1 MRIILLLLSVLTVS
15 AQDIYIHAGKIYDT
29 DSGKLSSEKTI
40 IISDNKIKSIENGYK
55 EASEDD
61 IKIYNLKS
69 KVVLPGLID
78 FHVHMES
85 QSGGQDRYV
94 RRFQDNK
101 ADVAFRSSVIAKKT
115 LMSGF
120 TTVRDVGGSG
130 VNISLRNAINNGVIP
145 GPRIFTSGKTI
156 ATTGGHGDSTN
167 GFRDDLVDDPG
178 PEQGVVN
185 SIADAR
191 KAVRYRYKNGA
202 DLIKIT
208 ATGGVMSL
216 AKNGQNPQFTEEVI
230 REIVKTAND
239 YGMHVAAHA
248 HGDEGMFRAVNAGVT
263 TIEHGSIMADRTM
276 KLMKEKQTYLVPTI
290 SAGEHVAK
298 MAKIPGYYPEI
309 IIPKA
314 LEVGVQ
320 NKATTKKAYKMGVP
334 IAFGTDAGVFPHG
347 DNAGEFVYMKEIG
360 IPAEYSLNSATVTN
374 AKLLNMENLLG
385 QLKEGFYAD
394 IIAVDESPL
403 ENVRGHLKQGNASC
417 HPWRK
422 ENPVPWFRRDL

>member
-1 MRIILLLLSVLTVS
+1 MRIILLLLSVLTAS

-29 DSGKLSSEKTI
+29 NSGKLSSEKTI
-40 IISDNKIKSIENGYK
+40 IISDNIIKSIENGYK

-61 IKIYNLKS
+61 IKIYDLKS

-94 RRFQDNK
+94 RRFQDKK

-120 TTVRDVGGSG
+120 TSVRDVGGSG

-156 ATTGGHGDSTN
+156 ATTGGHGDRTN

-191 KAVRYRYKNGA
+191 KAVRFRYKNGA

-230 REIVKTAND
+230 REIVKTADD

-276 KLMKEKQTYLVPTI
+276 RLMKEKQTYLVPTI
-290 SAGEHVAK
+290 SAGEHVVK

-360 IPAEYSLNSATVTN
+360 IPAEYSLNSATITN

-403 ENVRGHLKQGNASC
+403 ENIATL
-417 HPWRK
+417 
-422 ENPVPWFRRDL
+422 ENVIFVMKDGKVYKN

>member
-1 MRIILLLLSVLTVS
+1 MRILLLLLSVLTVS

-40 IISDNKIKSIENGYK
+40 IISNNKIKSIENGYK

-61 IKIYNLKS
+61 IKIYDLKS
-69 KVVLPGLID
+69 KVILPGLID

-101 ADVAFRSSVIAKKT
+101 ADVAFKSSVIAKKT

-156 ATTGGHGDSTN
+156 ATTGGHGDRTN
-167 GFRDDLVDDPG
+167 GFREDLVDDPG

-230 REIVKTAND
+230 REIVKTADD

-360 IPAEYSLNSATVTN
+360 IPAEYSLKSATITN

-403 ENVRGHLKQGNASC
+403 ENIATL
-417 HPWRK
+417 
-422 ENPVPWFRRDL
+422 ENVIFVMKDGKVYKN

>member
-1 MRIILLLLSVLTVS
+1 MRIILLLLSLFTVS

-29 DSGKLSSEKTI
+29 NSGKLSSEKTI
-40 IISDNKIKSIENGYK
+40 IISSNIIKSIENGYI
-55 EASEDD
+55 EASDND
-61 IKIYNLKS
+61 IEIYDLKS
-69 KVVLPGLID
+69 KVVMPGLID

-101 ADVAFRSSVIAKKT
+101 ADIAFRSSVIAKKT
-115 LMSGF
+115 LMAGF

-156 ATTGGHGDSTN
+156 ATTGGHGDRTN

-216 AKNGQNPQFTEEVI
+216 AKNGQNPQFNEEVI
-230 REIVKTAND
+230 REIIKTADD

-276 KLMKEKQTYLVPTI
+276 RLMKEKQTYLVPTI

-298 MAKIPGYYPEI
+298 MAKIAGYYPEI

-360 IPAEYSLNSATVTN
+360 IPAEYSLNSATITN

-403 ENVRGHLKQGNASC
+403 ENIATL
-417 HPWRK
+417 
-422 ENPVPWFRRDL
+422 ENVIFVMKDGKVYKN

>member
-101 ADVAFRSSVIAKKT
+101 ADIAFRSSVIAKKT

-156 ATTGGHGDSTN
+156 ATTGGHGDRTN

-230 REIVKTAND
+230 REIVKTADD

-276 KLMKEKQTYLVPTI
+276 RLMKEKQTYLVPTI

-320 NKATTKKAYKMGVP
+320 NKATTKKAYEMGVP

-360 IPAEYSLNSATVTN
+360 IPAEYSLNSATITN

-403 ENVRGHLKQGNASC
+403 ENIATL
-417 HPWRK
+417 
-422 ENPVPWFRRDL
+422 ENVIFVMKDGKVYKN

>member
-1 MRIILLLLSVLTVS
+1 LTLSG
-15 AQDIYIHAGKIYDT
+15 QEIYIHAGKIYDT
-29 DSGKLSSEKTI
+29 NSGEISLEKTI
-40 IISDNKIKSIENGYK
+40 IISNDKIKSIENGFK
-55 EASEDD
+55 ESSDEN
-61 IKIYNLKS
+61 IKIYDLTS
-69 KVVLPGLID
+69 KFVMPGLID

-85 QSGGQDRYV
+85 ESGGPEKYIS
-94 RRFQDNK
+94 RFQDNK
-101 ADVAFRSSVIAKKT
+101 SDIAFKSSVIAKKT
-115 LMSGF
+115 LMAGF

-130 VNISLRNAINNGVIP
+130 VNISLRNAINNGVVP

-156 ATTGGHGDSTN
+156 ATTGGHGDRTN
-167 GFRDDLVDDPG
+167 GYRDDLVDDPG

-230 REIVKTAND
+230 REIVKIAND

-248 HGDEGMFRAVNAGVT
+248 HGDEGMYRAVNAGVT
-263 TIEHGSIMADRTM
+263 TIEHGSIMSDRTM

-298 MAKIPGYYPEI
+298 MANIPGYYPEI

-320 NKATTKKAYKMGVP
+320 NKTTTKKAYKMGVP

-347 DNAGEFVYMKEIG
+347 DNAGEFIFMKEIG
-360 IPAEYSLNSATVTN
+360 IPTEYSLKSATITN

-385 QLKEGFYAD
+385 QLREGFYAD
-394 IIAVDESPL
+394 IIAVNESPL
-403 ENVRGHLKQGNASC
+403 DNIATLKNVIFVMKDGKVYKN
-417 HPWRK
+417 
-422 ENPVPWFRRDL
+422 

>member
-1 MRIILLLLSVLTVS
+1 MRIILLLLSVLTAS
-15 AQDIYIHAGKIYDT
+15 AQDTYIHAGKIYDT
-29 DSGKLSSEKTI
+29 NSGKLSSEKTI
-40 IISDNKIKSIENGYK
+40 IISDNVIKSIENGYK

-61 IKIYNLKS
+61 IKIYDLKS

-120 TTVRDVGGSG
+120 TSVRDVGGSG

-156 ATTGGHGDSTN
+156 ATTGGHGDRTN
-167 GFRDDLVDDPG
+167 GFRDDLVNDPG

-230 REIVKTAND
+230 REIVKTADD

-248 HGDEGMFRAVNAGVT
+248 HGDEGMFRAINAGVT

-276 KLMKEKQTYLVPTI
+276 RLMKEKQTYLVPTI

-360 IPAEYSLNSATVTN
+360 IPAEYSLNSATITN

-403 ENVRGHLKQGNASC
+403 ENIATL
-417 HPWRK
+417 
-422 ENPVPWFRRDL
+422 ENVIFVMKDGKVYKN

>member
-1 MRIILLLLSVLTVS
+1 MRIILLLLSVLTAS

-29 DSGKLSSEKTI
+29 NSGKLSSEKTI
-40 IISDNKIKSIENGYK
+40 IISDNVIKSIENGYK

-61 IKIYNLKS
+61 IKIYDLKS

-120 TTVRDVGGSG
+120 TSVRDVGGSG

-156 ATTGGHGDSTN
+156 ATTGGHGDRTN

-230 REIVKTAND
+230 REIVKTADD

-248 HGDEGMFRAVNAGVT
+248 HGDEGMFRAINAGVT

-276 KLMKEKQTYLVPTI
+276 RLMKEKQTYLVPTI

-360 IPAEYSLNSATVTN
+360 IPAEYSLNSATITN

-403 ENVRGHLKQGNASC
+403 ENIATL
-417 HPWRK
+417 
-422 ENPVPWFRRDL
+422 ENVIFVMKDGKVYKN

>member
-29 DSGKLSSEKTI
+29 NSGKLSTEKTI
-40 IISDNKIKSIENGYK
+40 IISDTKIKSIENGYK
-55 EASEDD
+55 EASNDD
-61 IKIYNLKS
+61 IKIYDLKS

-101 ADVAFRSSVIAKKT
+101 ADIAFRSSVIAKKT

-156 ATTGGHGDSTN
+156 ATTGGHGDRTN

-230 REIVKTAND
+230 REIVKTADD

-276 KLMKEKQTYLVPTI
+276 RLMKEKQTYLVPTI

-320 NKATTKKAYKMGVP
+320 NKATTKKAYEMGVP

-360 IPAEYSLNSATVTN
+360 IPAEYSLNSATITN

-403 ENVRGHLKQGNASC
+403 ENIATL
-417 HPWRK
+417 
-422 ENPVPWFRRDL
+422 ENVIFVMKDGKVYKN

>member
-1 MRIILLLLSVLTVS
+1 MRIILLLLSVSTVS

-29 DSGKLSSEKTI
+29 NSGKLSSEKTI
-40 IISDNKIKSIENGYK
+40 IISDTKIKSIENGYK
-55 EASEDD
+55 EASDDD
-61 IKIYNLKS
+61 IKIYDLKS

-230 REIVKTAND
+230 REIVKTADD

-360 IPAEYSLNSATVTN
+360 IPAEYSLNSATITN

-403 ENVRGHLKQGNASC
+403 ENIATL
-417 HPWRK
+417 
-422 ENPVPWFRRDL
+422 ENVIFVMKDGKVYKN

>member
-29 DSGKLSSEKTI
+29 NSGKLSSEKTI
-40 IISDNKIKSIENGYK
+40 IISDTKIKSIENGYK
-55 EASEDD
+55 EASDDD
-61 IKIYNLKS
+61 IKIYDLKS

-120 TTVRDVGGSG
+120 TSVRDVGGSG

-156 ATTGGHGDSTN
+156 ATTGGHGDRTN

-230 REIVKTAND
+230 REIVKTADD

-276 KLMKEKQTYLVPTI
+276 RLMKEKQTYLVPTI

-360 IPAEYSLNSATVTN
+360 IPAEYSLNSATITN

-394 IIAVDESPL
+394 IIAVNESPL
-403 ENVRGHLKQGNASC
+403 ENISTL
-417 HPWRK
+417 
-422 ENPVPWFRRDL
+422 ENVIFVMKDGKVYKN

>member
-85 QSGGQDRYV
+85 QSGGQERYV

-347 DNAGEFVYMKEIG
+347 DNAGEFVYMKEVG
-360 IPAEYSLNSATVTN
+360 IPAEYSLNSATITN

-403 ENVRGHLKQGNASC
+403 ENIATL
-417 HPWRK
+417 
-422 ENPVPWFRRDL
+422 ENVIFVMKDGKVYKN

>member
-29 DSGKLSSEKTI
+29 NSGKLSSEKTI
-40 IISDNKIKSIENGYK
+40 IISDTKIKSIENGYK
-55 EASEDD
+55 EASNDD
-61 IKIYNLKS
+61 IKIYDLKS

-156 ATTGGHGDSTN
+156 ATTGGHGDRTN

-230 REIVKTAND
+230 REIVKTADD

-276 KLMKEKQTYLVPTI
+276 RLMKEKQTYLVPTI

-360 IPAEYSLNSATVTN
+360 IPAEYSLNSATITN

-403 ENVRGHLKQGNASC
+403 ENISTL
-417 HPWRK
+417 
-422 ENPVPWFRRDL
+422 ENVIFVMKDGKVYKN

>member
-55 EASEDD
+55 EASEND

-347 DNAGEFVYMKEIG
+347 DNAGEFVYMKEVG
-360 IPAEYSLNSATVTN
+360 IPAEYSLNSATITN

-403 ENVRGHLKQGNASC
+403 ENIATL
-417 HPWRK
+417 
-422 ENPVPWFRRDL
+422 ENVIFVMKDGKVYKN

>member
-61 IKIYNLKS
+61 IKIYDLKS

-101 ADVAFRSSVIAKKT
+101 ADIAFRSSVIAKKT

-347 DNAGEFVYMKEIG
+347 DNAGEFVYMKEVG
-360 IPAEYSLNSATVTN
+360 IPAEYSLNSATITN

-403 ENVRGHLKQGNASC
+403 ENIATL
-417 HPWRK
+417 
-422 ENPVPWFRRDL
+422 ENVIFVMKDGIVYKN

>member
-29 DSGKLSSEKTI
+29 NSGKLSTEKTI
-40 IISDNKIKSIENGYK
+40 IISDTKIKSIENGYK
-55 EASEDD
+55 EASNDD
-61 IKIYNLKS
+61 IKIYDLKS

-101 ADVAFRSSVIAKKT
+101 ADIAFRSSVIAKKT

-130 VNISLRNAINNGVIP
+130 VNISLRNAINNGIIP

-156 ATTGGHGDSTN
+156 ATTGGHGDRTN

-216 AKNGQNPQFTEEVI
+216 ARNGKNPQFTEEVI
-230 REIVKTAND
+230 REIVKTADD

-276 KLMKEKQTYLVPTI
+276 RLMKEKQTYLVPTI

-298 MAKIPGYYPEI
+298 MAKIPGYYPEL

-320 NKATTKKAYKMGVP
+320 NKATTKKAYEMGVP

-360 IPAEYSLNSATVTN
+360 IPAEYSLNSATIIN

-403 ENVRGHLKQGNASC
+403 ENIATL
-417 HPWRK
+417 
-422 ENPVPWFRRDL
+422 ENVIFVMKDGKVYKN

>member
-29 DSGKLSSEKTI
+29 NSGKLSSEKTI

-61 IKIYNLKS
+61 IKIYDLKS

-101 ADVAFRSSVIAKKT
+101 ADVAFKSSVIAKKT

-156 ATTGGHGDSTN
+156 ATTGGHGDRTN
-167 GFRDDLVDDPG
+167 GFREDLVDDPG

-230 REIVKTAND
+230 REIVKTADD

-320 NKATTKKAYKMGVP
+320 NKATTEKAYKMGVP

-360 IPAEYSLNSATVTN
+360 IPAEYSLNSATITN

-403 ENVRGHLKQGNASC
+403 ENIATL
-417 HPWRK
+417 
-422 ENPVPWFRRDL
+422 ENVIFVMKDGKVYKN

>member
-29 DSGKLSSEKTI
+29 NSGKLSSEKTI
-40 IISDNKIKSIENGYK
+40 IISDTKIKSIENGYK
-55 EASEDD
+55 EASDDD
-61 IKIYNLKS
+61 IKIYDLKS

-156 ATTGGHGDSTN
+156 ATTGGHGDRTN

-230 REIVKTAND
+230 REIVKTADD

-276 KLMKEKQTYLVPTI
+276 RLMKEKQTYLVPTI

-320 NKATTKKAYKMGVP
+320 NKATTKKAYEMGVP

-360 IPAEYSLNSATVTN
+360 IPAEYSLNSATITN

-403 ENVRGHLKQGNASC
+403 ENIATL
-417 HPWRK
+417 
-422 ENPVPWFRRDL
+422 ENVIFVMKDGKVYKN

>member
-1 MRIILLLLSVLTVS
+1 MRIILLLLSVLTAS

-29 DSGKLSSEKTI
+29 NSGKLSSEKTI
-40 IISDNKIKSIENGYK
+40 IISDNIIKSIENGYK

-61 IKIYNLKS
+61 IKIYDLKS

-94 RRFQDNK
+94 RRFQDKK

-120 TTVRDVGGSG
+120 TSVRDVGGSG

-156 ATTGGHGDSTN
+156 ATTGGHGDRTN

-191 KAVRYRYKNGA
+191 KAVRFRYKNGA

-230 REIVKTAND
+230 REIVKTADD

-276 KLMKEKQTYLVPTI
+276 RLMKEKQTYLVPTI

-298 MAKIPGYYPEI
+298 MAKIAGYYPEI

-360 IPAEYSLNSATVTN
+360 IPAEYSLNSATITN

-403 ENVRGHLKQGNASC
+403 ENIATL
-417 HPWRK
+417 
-422 ENPVPWFRRDL
+422 ENVIFVMKDGKVYKN

>member
-1 MRIILLLLSVLTVS
+1 MRIILLLLSVLSVS

-29 DSGKLSSEKTI
+29 NSGKLSSEKTI
-40 IISDNKIKSIENGYK
+40 IISDTKIKSIENGYK
-55 EASEDD
+55 EASDDD
-61 IKIYNLKS
+61 IKIYDLKS

-156 ATTGGHGDSTN
+156 ATTGGHGDRTN

-230 REIVKTAND
+230 REIVKTADD

-276 KLMKEKQTYLVPTI
+276 RLMKEKQTYLVPTI

-360 IPAEYSLNSATVTN
+360 IPAEYSLNSATITN

-403 ENVRGHLKQGNASC
+403 ENIATL
-417 HPWRK
+417 
-422 ENPVPWFRRDL
+422 ENVIFVMKDGKVYKN

>member
-29 DSGKLSSEKTI
+29 NSGKLSSEKTI
-40 IISDNKIKSIENGYK
+40 IISDTKIKSIENGYK
-55 EASEDD
+55 EASDDD
-61 IKIYNLKS
+61 IKIYDLKS

-101 ADVAFRSSVIAKKT
+101 ADIAFRSSVIAKKT

-156 ATTGGHGDSTN
+156 ATTGGHGDRTN

-230 REIVKTAND
+230 REIVKTADD

-276 KLMKEKQTYLVPTI
+276 RLMKEKQTYLVPTI

-403 ENVRGHLKQGNASC
+403 ENIATL
-417 HPWRK
+417 
-422 ENPVPWFRRDL
+422 ENVIFVMKDGKVYKN

>member
-61 IKIYNLKS
+61 IKIYDLKS

-85 QSGGQDRYV
+85 QSGGQDRYI

-156 ATTGGHGDSTN
+156 ATTGGHGDRTN

-230 REIVKTAND
+230 REIVKTADD

-347 DNAGEFVYMKEIG
+347 DNAGEFVYMKEVG
-360 IPAEYSLNSATVTN
+360 IPAEYSLNSATITN

-403 ENVRGHLKQGNASC
+403 ENIATL
-417 HPWRK
+417 
-422 ENPVPWFRRDL
+422 ENVIFVMKDGKVYKN

>member
-29 DSGKLSSEKTI
+29 NSGKLSSEKTI

-61 IKIYNLKS
+61 IKIYDLKS

-156 ATTGGHGDSTN
+156 ATTGGHGDRTN

-230 REIVKTAND
+230 REIVKTADD

-276 KLMKEKQTYLVPTI
+276 RLMKEKQTYLVPTI

-360 IPAEYSLNSATVTN
+360 IPAEYSLNSATITN

-403 ENVRGHLKQGNASC
+403 ENIATL
-417 HPWRK
+417 
-422 ENPVPWFRRDL
+422 ENVIFVMKDGKVYKN